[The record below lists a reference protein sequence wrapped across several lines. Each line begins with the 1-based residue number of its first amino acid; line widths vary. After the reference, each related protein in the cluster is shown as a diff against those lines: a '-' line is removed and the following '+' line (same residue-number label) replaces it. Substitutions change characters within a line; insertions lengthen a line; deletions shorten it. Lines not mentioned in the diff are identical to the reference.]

1 MEITK
6 EIAQLM
12 YNSEIEKLVDFA
24 IQVFPEIDTRT
35 TKQGELFSTLQKE
48 IAKINKAR
56 KLNLRGNLKVSEYY
70 PMFYYTEEK
79 VFSFKTYCWG
89 SPLVVPYCLCFIDK
103 EDCNEFVK
111 NNLQLYKKLYEEEM
125 LKFH

>member
-1 MEITK
+1 
-6 EIAQLM
+6 M